1 MKHALAAGTILA
13 LLAPSLAAAAGPTIR
28 VIESEQSSKIEIV
41 SLGLSGNKTE
51 EPTLDWTITGDARL
65 ELAVRCSGGER
76 LRVGHADGTVSYVP
90 CDGKTRAAY
99 RDDFDAGALGEVTL
113 TATGDKKVRVATILK
128 VYPDAGKRLIDSAR
142 RAVVVLP
149 QEEGEE

>member
-13 LLAPSLAAAAGPTIR
+13 LLAPLFAAAAGPTIR
-28 VIESEQSSKIEIV
+28 IIEAGRSSKIEIV

-65 ELAVRCSGGER
+65 EFAVRCSGGER
-76 LRVGHADGTVSYVP
+76 LRAEHADGTVSYVP
-90 CDGKTRAAY
+90 CDGKTHAAY
-99 RDDFDAGALGEVTL
+99 RDDFSLGALGDVTF
-113 TATGDKKVRVATILK
+113 TVTGDKKVRVATILK

-142 RAVVVLP
+142 QAVVVLP
-149 QEEGEE
+149 QEEGED